1 MRDCFS
7 DWIFYLDTSSNL
19 KDLFFFVF
27 LSSCSKKNKKKNK
40 KKQKI
45 NFSARIRVEHVWNRV
60 ESNNRQ
66 LCTIFRHMVETH
78 HETKLKLYDN
88 WLCTAKKCVD
98 FYCTGLFR
106 KYGQNWSIREGGGT
120 LAISITQACGASIML
135 SVDEEE
141 IESTGKKYDKVFWKF
156 LNWGGK
162 SCFISC
168 HLQVSVQLCG
178 YPRTCLPRENCW

>member
-1 MRDCFS
+1 MYEIELS
-7 DWIFYLDTSSNL
+7 LIIVSSAQ
-19 KDLFFFVF
+19 F
-27 LSSCSKKNKKKNK
+27 
-40 KKQKI
+40 
-45 NFSARIRVEHVWNRV
+45 
-60 ESNNRQ
+60 
-66 LCTIFRHMVETH
+66 FRHMVETH

-156 LNWGGK
+156 LDWGVK
-162 SCFISC
+162 SGEPSSQAIITKT
-168 HLQVSVQLCG
+168 L
-178 YPRTCLPRENCW
+178 